1 MSFHNESCRR
11 IVCTLLLGLV
21 ALATP
26 AHAHKPSDSYL
37 SVNLTGDTVAG
48 RWDVALRDLDFVL
61 DLDTDRDGRL
71 TWGELRGRLPEVER
85 YTMQHVALASDG
97 ARCDLG
103 VRDRLIDNHT
113 DGGYIVLELEGS
125 CPHPPHVLGV
135 RYDFLLGVDT
145 THRGLL
151 SLAIEGESQSAV
163 LDPAG
168 GVRKFASGHNS
179 GWNALASYF
188 TDGVH
193 HIWTGYDHL
202 LFLCSLLLPAVAFRQ
217 RGRWAPASRWQ
228 PVALDVL
235 RTVSAFTLAHSLTLL
250 LATTH
255 VIDLPSRAVESA
267 IALTVI
273 LAALNNV
280 FPLVDARR
288 WVVALGFGLIH
299 GFGFASV
306 LAGLDLPG
314 TTEPAIALLGFN
326 LGVEAGQVT
335 VVAVLLPALFAV
347 RGTTFYRHV
356 VLTGGSCTVALIAVA
371 WFLERSLDMR
381 FFPA

>member
-1 MSFHNESCRR
+1 MMFDNEGLRR
-11 IVCTLLLGLV
+11 IACNLALALV
-21 ALATP
+21 AFAAP

-37 SVNLTGDTVAG
+37 SVSLSGARVNG

-61 DLDTDRDGRL
+61 DLDADRDGRL
-71 TWGELRGRLPEVER
+71 TWGELRRRLPEVER
-85 YTMQHVALASDG
+85 YTMQHVALSSDG
-97 ARCDLG
+97 AQCDLQ
-103 VRDRLIDNHT
+103 VRDRLIDSHT
-113 DGGYIVLELEGS
+113 DGGYLVLALQGS
-125 CPHPPHVLGV
+125 CPHPPRLLGV
-135 RYDFLLGVDT
+135 RYDFLLGIDT

-151 SLAIEGESQSAV
+151 SLAVDGHTQSAV
-163 LDPAG
+163 LTPAG
-168 GVRKFASGHNS
+168 SVRQFASGRSNP
-179 GWNALASYF
+179 WTALASYF

-202 LFLCSLLLPAVAFRQ
+202 LFLCSLLLPAVAVRH
-217 RGRWAPASRWQ
+217 RGRWAPAARWQ
-228 PVALDVL
+228 PVTLDVL

-255 VIDLPSRAVESA
+255 VVNLPSRAVESA

-280 FPLVDARR
+280 WPIVDARR

-306 LAGLDLPG
+306 LGGLELPSAADR
-314 TTEPAIALLGFN
+314 AIALLGFN

-335 VVAVLLPALFAV
+335 VVACLLPALYLIRA
-347 RGTTFYRHV
+347 TAFYRHV
-356 VLTGGSCTVALIAVA
+356 VLTAGSCVVALIAVA
-371 WFLERSLDMR
+371 WFLERALDMR
-381 FFPA
+381 FFTT